1 MTKRFLLTVVLLS
14 AIGLYPTMAQAAT
27 WEEMGEAST
36 GESVSLYVESVRAE
50 RNVGGFRYDFAY
62 QIGPDTITA
71 NVNCSTRK
79 IYPNG
84 YKAFIPNPGTATDR
98 MVDRVCEI
106 GRRLSKPPVSL
117 RSRPLQAG
125 GYRIGSKY
133 IQIAKQGDRLCYR
146 GMSNNGVTI
155 ASLIPSRN
163 GFYQINGWSDG
174 FVKQVD
180 AEHLSLGDINNM
192 TPYPIDRESS
202 SEITPNLQACLD
214 STEPFFKQSERG
226 RGQYGF

>member
-1 MTKRFLLTVVLLS
+1 MTKRFLITAVLLS
-14 AIGLYPTMAQAAT
+14 TIGFPMTAHAET
-27 WEEMGEAST
+27 WVELGEAST
-36 GESVSLYVESVRAE
+36 GELVLLDRDSVRVQRGIE
-50 RNVGGFRYDFAY
+50 NFEFSY
-62 QIGPDTITA
+62 QIGPDKIA
-71 NVNCSTRK
+71 ASVNCPTRK
-79 IYPNG
+79 VYPDG
-84 YKAFIPNPGTATDR
+84 YKAFIPNVGTTTDR

-125 GYRIGSKY
+125 VYRIGSKY

-180 AEHLSLGDINNM
+180 TEHLSLGNINNM

-226 RGQYGF
+226 RG